1 MLIKTF
7 RTKPCDYEESEEL
20 KVMWWSALV
29 LLLVVGRSAASSCE
43 EARLRCAYRSGCGTA
58 LNNYMMLCNEVLAQ
72 PSDTC
77 PEGCEHALIALTST
91 EEGKE
96 LMTCKCEDAY
106 CVDAKQKIN
115 VCRAQVLKGAAN
127 VSSSCRLSQLICQ
140 ADAQCRTALD
150 YYNEYCRSVYRGRK
164 CSKKCLNSIQ
174 ILRKQ
179 EKAAALTACQCDGN
193 EDYDCPKMQSNLD
206 RLCFHKHHKNHTKN
220 HEKSFEQRHKK
231 TQHSHSA
238 AERILVSVLLIITLC
253 ISLTSNS

>member
-1 MLIKTF
+1 
-7 RTKPCDYEESEEL
+7 
-20 KVMWWSALV
+20 MWWSALV

-58 LNNYMMLCNEVLAQ
+58 LNNYMMLCNE
-72 PSDTC
+72 
-77 PEGCEHALIALTST
+77 
-91 EEGKE
+91 
-96 LMTCKCEDAY
+96 CKCEDAY

-238 AERILVSVLLIITLC
+238 AERNLVSVLLIITLC